1 VVDSICE
8 RGGGGAAEGEM
19 PFEEVLVGS
28 WAGVVVGG
36 GGVGEFGCFAYCGTI
51 VRRKRSCGRVRRA

>member
-1 VVDSICE
+1 MVDSICE
-8 RGGGGAAEGEM
+8 GGGGGAAEGEM

-51 VRRKRSCGRVRRA
+51 VR